1 MLYICLTA
9 ISLTLDSFGVGVA
22 YGLKKIKIGP
32 GAKCAMCLISFLLA
46 LLSISVGQ
54 FLNTFLPT
62 TIGQYISILLLLIL
76 GIYMIF
82 SSFQENKNPELLPQK
97 SREVNQ
103 KVFNLFFEKLG
114 LSITI
119 IKYPQCGDFDHSN
132 TIDIKEALYIGL
144 ALSLDAL
151 GAGIGLG
158 ISGQSGI
165 FYALLV
171 GIFQYFFI
179 TLGIWGGKKLHLST
193 KMNETVLA
201 VLPGIILIGLA
212 VYRLLCI

>member
-62 TIGQYISILLLLIL
+62 TIGQYISI
-76 GIYMIF
+76 
-82 SSFQENKNPELLPQK
+82 QLLPQK